1 MSVTILKDTEE
12 ALLREF
18 KNILQAQQRTVSY
31 QALPSLFDPL
41 TGEKLEGVPL
51 EAYFYD
57 SSDNA
62 RNIEYP
68 HVFIKILRSEEDL
81 TSGRIVPPYGKE
93 VSIPIPYA
101 TRAYE
106 IVVSGFDLVISGTYA
121 TATDTLDTPNII
133 FTAVSA
139 GTIGNSI
146 SLVFN
151 GTATVATVVG
161 AWNTANPTNQVSYTG
176 LGTVI
181 PMAQTINLSGG
192 IINQVNTNNIKS
204 RLINN
209 TQLLGILGGPNAGT
223 YKIESVA
230 PNADNSFTI
239 TISPILVNNL
249 PASYFTQCHGERR
262 ITFLS
267 PVDLNTVAAGDIYT
281 DSLSNT
287 FVITS
292 IDLKNNMI
300 LLDHS
305 HLQPSL
311 LSGGFISR
319 IGNILPNVDTNLE
332 NFLVL
337 DPNEPIIGKGLLEI
351 DSNLHNTYKNKALDW
366 AVPLD
371 LVFGITIDSK
381 VFDDHTAIWNR
392 VWEEFNPPRRG
403 LPIIVRTPQS
413 GESFLAE
420 DFSGSSSNQIVV
432 KNSRAFIVGEE
443 VRIFNQF
450 TIGFETQII
459 GINNDTNTL
468 MLASPVPCEFNIQNK
483 TKVVSNSVL
492 VIWEWDFLSHR
503 DNSNDGSQ
511 YWSHAYEYRVQV
523 WVNKKYGEE
532 IYGVIRQ
539 IQGEIEDFN
548 SNVLNSI
555 KVP

>member
-18 KNILQAQQRTVSY
+18 KNILQSQQRTVSY
-31 QALPSLFDPL
+31 DALPSLFDPF
-41 TGEKLEGVPL
+41 TGEKIKDFPL
-51 EAYFYD
+51 HAYFYD

-93 VSIPIPYA
+93 VTIPIPYA
-101 TRAYE
+101 TRAYQ
-106 IVVSGFDLVISGTYA
+106 IVVSGFDLTISGIYA
-121 TATDTLDTPNII
+121 TATDTLDFPNII
-133 FTAVSA
+133 FTAISA

-146 SLVFN
+146 SLIFN
-151 GTATVATVVG
+151 GILTVSSVVN
-161 AWNTANPTNQVSYTG
+161 AWNTTNPTNQVSYTG
-176 LGTVI
+176 LGTVV
-181 PMAQTINLSGG
+181 PASQTINLSGG
-192 IINQVNTNNIKS
+192 IINQVNTSNLKS

-209 TQLLGILGGPNAGT
+209 TQLLSILSGPNAGT
-223 YKIESVA
+223 YKILSA
-230 PNADNSFTI
+230 GFNDSGSFTI
-239 TISPILVNNL
+239 IINPVLVNNL
-249 PASYFTQCHGERR
+249 PISNFVQCKGERKV
-262 ITFLS
+262 TFLN

-281 DSLSNT
+281 DSSSNT
-287 FVITS
+287 FIIVS
-292 IDLKNNMI
+292 KDLKNNVI
-300 LLDHS
+300 FLDHG
-305 HLQPSL
+305 LIQPSE
-311 LSGGFISR
+311 LSGGSISR
-319 IGNILPNVDTNLE
+319 LGNILPNVDTSLE

-351 DSNLHNTYKNKALDW
+351 DSNLHNTYKNRALDW

-371 LVFGITIDSK
+371 LVFGIIIDTK
-381 VFDDHTAIWNR
+381 VFADHTAVWNR

-413 GESFLAE
+413 AESFLAE
-420 DFSGSSSNQIVV
+420 NFTGSSSSELKVYD
-432 KNSRAFIVGEE
+432 S
-443 VRIFNQF
+443 RIFTIGDYVRVFNEF
-450 TIGFETQII
+450 TVGFETQIV
-459 GINNDTNTL
+459 GTNHGTNTL
-468 MLASPVPCEFNIQNK
+468 MLADPVSDIFTTQNR
-483 TKVVSNSVL
+483 TKVVSNAVL

-539 IQGEIEDFN
+539 MEVEVEDFN